1 MTLLFFNSFLKN
13 FLSLMSWLELV
24 LVQLL
29 LALRDEVM
37 LLREEWMPVIWLF
50 MSFNFNQRLPAESQD
65 YG

>member
-37 LLREEWMPVIWLF
+37 LSREEWMPVIWLF

>member
-29 LALRDEVM
+29 LVLRDEVM